1 MKRMLL
7 FLLLLSA
14 TSMAIHTYAQTENG
28 LWKGHFYNKE
38 NGIDLRLDLYEKTL
52 QAPGLSFLGEMN
64 GYMSG
69 RIYGIWMLVSYQIKG
84 NVATL
89 RFSNDQG
96 ADSQTITFTA
106 TSDSTYIYNATGGNN
121 IKRVVGKKLVKIP
134 ETLHFSRKP

>member
-1 MKRMLL
+1 M
-7 FLLLLSA
+7 SA
-14 TSMAIHTYAQTENG
+14 TGLATRTYGQTENG

-38 NGIDLRLDLYEKTL
+38 NGIDVHLDLYEKTL

-69 RIYGIWMLVSYQIKG
+69 KIYGIWMLVSYKIKG

-96 ADSQTITFTA
+96 ADSQTVIFTA

-121 IKRVVGKKLVKIP
+121 VKRVAGKKLVKIP
-134 ETLHFSRKP
+134 ETLTFERRP

>member
-1 MKRMLL
+1 MKRLLL
-7 FLLLLSA
+7 FLFLMSA
-14 TSMAIHTYAQTENG
+14 TGLATRTYGQTENG

-38 NGIDLRLDLYEKTL
+38 NGIDIHLDLYEKTL

-69 RIYGIWMLVSYQIKG
+69 KIYGIWMLVSYKIKG

-96 ADSQTITFTA
+96 ADSQTVTFTA

-121 IKRVVGKKLVKIP
+121 VKRVAGKKLVKIP
-134 ETLHFSRKP
+134 ETLTFERRP